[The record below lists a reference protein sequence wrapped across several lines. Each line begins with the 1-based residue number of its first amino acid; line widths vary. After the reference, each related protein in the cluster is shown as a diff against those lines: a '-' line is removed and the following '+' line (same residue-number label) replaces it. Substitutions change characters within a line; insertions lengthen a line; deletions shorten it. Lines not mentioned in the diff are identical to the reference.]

1 MRSWSVRESGKSRE
15 YKSVDFDESPAVIK
29 MSESYR
35 AQLIHTFRT
44 VLRPLI
50 RILFRAGVRFDE
62 FVELLRGIY
71 VEITIRN
78 AMESNSKITT
88 GRISIL
94 SGVTRR
100 DVERLVASDD
110 WLQIPR
116 PTDLAALA
124 AILHRWHTDSTFL
137 GPYGVPLELPFT
149 GQGGRNFTD
158 LVQGSPLRIDPASA
172 YEQLLAARMIIKSGD
187 THVKVMSRTYVSPE
201 PMSAEMLEHFSTAM
215 RNLASTLDFNL
226 TPGQKN
232 KRIERTVFPDGG
244 LPDDLIP
251 EYDAFVRERA
261 QQLIS
266 DVDDWLAAA
275 ARRSTSKQA
284 TRTNLG
290 VSVFQYVTPVEQR
303 IDLNSQVIPGS

>member
-1 MRSWSVRESGKSRE
+1 MT
-15 YKSVDFDESPAVIK
+15 
-29 MSESYR
+29 ESYR
-35 AQLIHTFRT
+35 AQLVHTFRT

-62 FVELLRGIY
+62 FVELLRSIY

-78 AMESNSKITT
+78 AIEANSKITS

-94 SGVTRR
+94 SGVGRR
-100 DVERLVASDD
+100 DVERLVSSED
-110 WLQIPR
+110 WLQVPR

-149 GQGGRNFTD
+149 GQAGRNFTE
-158 LVQGSPLRIDPASA
+158 LVNGSPIRIEPASA
-172 YEQLLAARMIIKSGD
+172 YEQLLAARMIVKSGE
-187 THVKVMSRTYVSPE
+187 THVKVLSRTYVSPE

-226 TPGQKN
+226 TPGQTN

-244 LPDDLIP
+244 LPTELIT

-275 ARRSTSKQA
+275 ARRPISRPTERTS
-284 TRTNLG
+284 LG
-290 VSVFQYVTPVEQR
+290 VSVFQYVAPVEQR
-303 IDLNSQVIPGS
+303 IDLTSQVISGS